1 MALLH
6 AESGVDLLKPFDT
19 TRFPSISFVHK
30 QLTNRSAGGA
40 ILNYHA
46 PDSLGEALE
55 IMALGGGDSSGGW
68 NRFLSRDGAGWPR
81 QSLLDLTRIKDLR
94 GIVRDGDQW
103 RIGAATRWSD
113 ILQADLPAAFD
124 GLKAAAREVGSVQ
137 IQNAGTVAGNLC
149 NASPAAD
156 GVPPLLVLDAEVE
169 LVSAAGTRRM
179 PLTDFL
185 TGVRQTA
192 LAPDE
197 LMIGLY
203 LPIPPRA
210 LWGVFSKLGT
220 RRYLVISIAMTAAL
234 LRLDSKGRFDIARI
248 AVGACSPVALRL
260 TALEAA
266 LIGQKPG
273 DVDIT
278 QEHLAPPLSPI
289 DDVRGTAGYRLESAR
304 EMLARLIC
312 EGWNG

>member
-1 MALLH
+1 M
-6 AESGVDLLKPFDT
+6 
-19 TRFPSISFVHK
+19 
-30 QLTNRSAGGA
+30 
-40 ILNYHA
+40 NYHA
-46 PDSLGEALE
+46 PDNLDEALE
-55 IMALGGGDSSGGW
+55 IMALGGVTPVAGGTD
-68 NRFLSRDGAGWPR
+68 FYPAMGPGGPR
-81 QSLLDLTRIKDLR
+81 QSLLDLTRVKDLR

-113 ILQADLPAAFD
+113 ILHADLPAAFD

-169 LVSAAGTRRM
+169 LACAAGTRRM

-203 LPIPPRA
+203 LPNPPEGA
-210 LWGVFSKLGT
+210 LGRFSKLGS

-234 LRLDSKGRFDIARI
+234 LRLDSQGRFDIARI

-260 TALEAA
+260 AALEAA

-278 QEHLAPPLSPI
+278 QEHLALLSPI

>member
-1 MALLH
+1 M
-6 AESGVDLLKPFDT
+6 
-19 TRFPSISFVHK
+19 
-30 QLTNRSAGGA
+30 
-40 ILNYHA
+40 NYHA
-46 PDSLGEALE
+46 PDNLDEALE
-55 IMALGGGDSSGGW
+55 IMALGGVTPVAGGTDFYPAMGSGG
-68 NRFLSRDGAGWPR
+68 PR
-81 QSLLDLTRIKDLR
+81 QSLLDLTRVKDLR

-169 LVSAAGTRRM
+169 LACAAGTRRM

-203 LPIPPRA
+203 LPNPPEGA
-210 LWGVFSKLGT
+210 LGRFSKLGS

-234 LRLDSKGRFDIARI
+234 LRLDSQGRFDIARI

-260 TALEAA
+260 AALEAA

-278 QEHLAPPLSPI
+278 QEHLAPLSPI